1 MRTATASCRQ
11 TKSFRRRLFT
21 SFLALSAACALA
33 LSATSAWP
41 QAAGQSGATVGP
53 AARTAPGATTSQPE
67 AANRNPS
74 ALAAEDLEMMEDL
87 AHANLGEIEM
97 GRTALEKTR
106 NERVRQL
113 AQTMIDDRSAAMNE
127 LRQLAQR
134 KRVQLPDDTDFQHKA
149 IGVALRVLT
158 GDTFDQRF
166 VRHVGVNNQRR
177 TVDLLEKMQ
186 RTARDPDLKAH
197 AEKQL
202 PIVQRHLTV
211 AREMSTADASAMGA
225 RGEPPKN

>member
-1 MRTATASCRQ
+1 MRTVTASCRHA
-11 TKSFRRRLFT
+11 KSLRRRLFT
-21 SFLALSAACALA
+21 SFLAVSAACALA

-41 QAAGQSGATVGP
+41 QATGQSGATVGP
-53 AARTAPGATTSQPE
+53 AARTAPGPATSQPG
-67 AANRNPS
+67 ATSRNPS
-74 ALAAEDLEMMEDL
+74 ALAAEELEMIEDL

-106 NERVRQL
+106 NERVRQF
-113 AQTMIDDRSAAMNE
+113 AQTMVDDHTSAMNE

-134 KRVQLPDDTDFQHKA
+134 KGVQLPDDTDFQHKA

-166 VRHVGVNNQRR
+166 VRHVGVNDHRR
-177 TVDLLEKMQ
+177 TVDLLERMQ
-186 RTARDPDLKAH
+186 RTSRDPDLKAL

-202 PIVQRHLTV
+202 PIVQRHLTM
-211 AREMSTADASAMGA
+211 ARQMSTADASAMGA
-225 RGEPPKN
+225 RGEPSKK